1 MKRLTLK
8 RHFTLL
14 MMAAFW
20 TTASP
25 IGVDSIKDSNND
37 SVNEVKTQCD
47 ALRKIDANRDS
58 ISVQSY
64 RAKVNK
70 ERNANM
76 VAQEQLLI
84 NKENSMIMTFQITG
98 LVVVLV
104 LLGIGIFLIQKYN
117 RRLKATREELNEAR
131 KVAEN
136 SMHLKSLFLSNMSHE
151 IRTPLN
157 ALAGFSA
164 ILAEDNLDDETRKQ
178 FEGIIHQNS
187 DLLLKLI
194 NDVVDF
200 SKQQNGEMQFKIEKH
215 DAVDIC
221 RNVVETVD
229 KVKRTAA
236 AILFESDLDTLTLS
250 TDKARL
256 QQMLINLLVNANKFT
271 DKGKIVL
278 SLEREGNNALFSVTD
293 TGCGIAPEQREKIFN
308 RFEKLDENAQGTG
321 LGLSICRL
329 IIERLGGKIWVDP
342 DYNDGARFCFTHPLA
357 EKEVKA

>member
-1 MKRLTLK
+1 MKKLPFKKIITL
-8 RHFTLL
+8 FL
-14 MMAAFW
+14 MSAFW

-25 IGVDSIKDSNND
+25 IDVEQYKDSVD
-37 SVNEVKTQCD
+37 EAKADCD
-47 ALRKIDANRDS
+47 AYRKINANRDS
-58 ISVQSY
+58 VSVQSY

-76 VAQEQLLI
+76 VAQEQLSI
-84 NKENSMIMTFQITG
+84 NEEKSMIMAYYITG
-98 LVVVLV
+98 LVVVLI
-104 LLGIGIFLIQKYN
+104 LLGVGIVVSRKYN
-117 RRLKATREELNEAR
+117 RRLKKMREELNEAR

-164 ILAEDNLDDETRKQ
+164 ILAEDNLDNETRQQ
-178 FEGIIHQNS
+178 FEAIIHQNS

-200 SKQQNGEMQFKIEKH
+200 SRQQNGEMQFKIEEQ
-215 DAVDIC
+215 DAVEIC

-236 AILFESDLDTLTLS
+236 EIRFESDIDSLTLS

-271 DKGKIVL
+271 DKGSIVL
-278 SLEREGNNALFSVTD
+278 TLKKDGNVAQFSVTD
-293 TGCGIAPEQREKIFN
+293 TGCGIAPEKREKIFN

-321 LGLSICRL
+321 LGLSICQL
-329 IIERLGGKIWVDP
+329 IIEHLGGKIWVDP
-342 DYNDGARFCFTHPLA
+342 DYNDGARFCFTHPI
-357 EKEVKA
+357 ERKEAKA

>member
-1 MKRLTLK
+1 MKKLPFKKIITL
-8 RHFTLL
+8 FL
-14 MMAAFW
+14 MSAFW
-20 TTASP
+20 TTALP
-25 IGVDSIKDSNND
+25 IDVEQYKDSVD
-37 SVNEVKTQCD
+37 EAKADCD
-47 ALRKIDANRDS
+47 AYRKINANRDS
-58 ISVQSY
+58 VSVQSY

-76 VAQEQLLI
+76 VAQEQLSI
-84 NKENSMIMTFQITG
+84 NEEKSMIMAYYITG
-98 LVVVLV
+98 LVVVLI
-104 LLGIGIFLIQKYN
+104 LLGVGIVVSRKYN
-117 RRLKATREELNEAR
+117 RRLKKMREELNEAR

-164 ILAEDNLDDETRKQ
+164 ILAEDNLDQETRQQ

-200 SKQQNGEMQFKIEKH
+200 SRQQNGEMQFKIEEQ
-215 DAVDIC
+215 DAVEIC

-236 AILFESDLDTLTLS
+236 EIRFESDLDSLTLS

-271 DKGKIVL
+271 EKGSIVL
-278 SLEREGNNALFSVTD
+278 TLKKDGNVAQFSVTD
-293 TGCGIAPEQREKIFN
+293 TGCGIAPEKREKIFD

-321 LGLSICRL
+321 LGLSICQL
-329 IIERLGGKIWVDP
+329 IIEHLGGKIWVDP
-342 DYNDGARFCFTHPLA
+342 DYNDGARFCFTHPI
-357 EKEVKA
+357 ERKEAKA